1 MIMHVMSDVAMADN
15 LDNLEVESFLLDL
28 AESVVSE
35 IKSFYERG
43 MENDDEEDK
52 RDDLAALLDEILQ
65 FAVLVLDDT
74 KDVLQEVLRVLRKL
88 SLLMNTE
95 IEGSIRI
102 NLRGRPKLDV
112 REDQLH
118 YLIEQGFRIQEISHL
133 FGCSRK
139 TIERRMNEYQMTLFN
154 SFNISDNQLDAI
166 IKEITTLFPRSGEK
180 TVSGRLR
187 SYNIRVPRRR
197 VRESLQRV
205 DPSGIRSR
213 CKGVLQRRKYY
224 VECPNSLWHLDGYH
238 KLIRW
243 RIVIHGGIDGFSRLI
258 TYLKVAPNNRAE
270 TVLQAFLGAVQEF
283 GLPSR
288 VKTDRGGENVA
299 AVQYLESLR
308 AWSRRRKCNYW

>member
-52 RDDLAALLDEILQ
+52 RDDLVALLDEILQ

-74 KDVLQEVLRVLRKL
+74 KDVLQEVLRVVRKL

-112 REDQLH
+112 KEDQLH
-118 YLIEQGFRIQEISHL
+118 YQGFRIQEISHL
-133 FGCSRK
+133 FGCSQK

-166 IKEITTLFPRSGEK
+166 IKEITTLFQDLGK
-180 TVSGRLR
+180 K
-187 SYNIRVPRRR
+187 
-197 VRESLQRV
+197 
-205 DPSGIRSR
+205 PS
-213 CKGVLQRRKYY
+213 
-224 VECPNSLWHLDGYH
+224 VEG
-238 KLIRW
+238 
-243 RIVIHGGIDGFSRLI
+243 
-258 TYLKVAPNNRAE
+258 
-270 TVLQAFLGAVQEF
+270 
-283 GLPSR
+283 
-288 VKTDRGGENVA
+288 
-299 AVQYLESLR
+299 
-308 AWSRRRKCNYW
+308 

>member
-52 RDDLAALLDEILQ
+52 KDDLAALLDEILQ

-74 KDVLQEVLRVLRKL
+74 KDVLQEVLQVLRKL

-102 NLRGRPKLDV
+102 NLQERPKLDV

-166 IKEITTLFPRSGEK
+166 IKEITTLFPKSGEK

-213 CKGVLQRRKYY
+213 CKGVLQRKKYY

-243 RIVIHGGIDGFSRLI
+243 
-258 TYLKVAPNNRAE
+258 
-270 TVLQAFLGAVQEF
+270 
-283 GLPSR
+283 
-288 VKTDRGGENVA
+288 
-299 AVQYLESLR
+299 
-308 AWSRRRKCNYW
+308 

>member
-1 MIMHVMSDVAMADN
+1 
-15 LDNLEVESFLLDL
+15 
-28 AESVVSE
+28 
-35 IKSFYERG
+35 
-43 MENDDEEDK
+43 
-52 RDDLAALLDEILQ
+52 
-65 FAVLVLDDT
+65 
-74 KDVLQEVLRVLRKL
+74 
-88 SLLMNTE
+88 MNTE

-102 NLRGRPKLDV
+102 NLRRRPKLDV

-154 SFNISDNQLDAI
+154 SFNIADNQLDAI
-166 IKEITTLFPRSGEK
+166 IKEITTLLPKSGEK

-205 DPSGIRSR
+205 DASGIRSR
-213 CKGVLQRRKYY
+213 RKGVLQRRKYY
-224 VECPNSLWHLDGYH
+224 AECPNSLWHLDGYH

-288 VKTDRGGENVA
+288 VRTDRGGENVA
-299 AVQYLESLR
+299 VVQYMLNHSERGPGEEVQLLLNPLTIKELRGYGGIYSLDVFPIFTVCFMV
-308 AWSRRRKCNYW
+308 WKIYSW